1 MRKANPNILCPN
13 FITFFK
19 GQNYMGDKLV
29 VAGGNGR
36 SGDTREVGV
45 AIEGLEGSLWRKECL

>member
-1 MRKANPNILCPN
+1 
-13 FITFFK
+13 
-19 GQNYMGDKLV
+19 MGDKLV

-45 AIEGLEGSLWRKECL
+45 AIEGLEGSLWGREMSLA